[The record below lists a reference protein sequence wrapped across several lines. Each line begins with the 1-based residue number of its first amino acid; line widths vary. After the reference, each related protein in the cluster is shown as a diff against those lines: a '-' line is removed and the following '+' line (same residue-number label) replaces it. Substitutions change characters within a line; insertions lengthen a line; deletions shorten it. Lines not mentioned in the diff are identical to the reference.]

1 MTKKSKKVRKT
12 CSSCK
17 FYQHYS
23 GVHYV
28 CKNEDSEHFGHYI
41 TGFHQ
46 ACDVHTSHLLF
57 SDEKVI
63 IENKSKT
70 IS

>member
-1 MTKKSKKVRKT
+1 MTKKSEKVRKT

-23 GVHYV
+23 DRHKV
-28 CKNEDSEHFGHYI
+28 CKNEGSEHFEHYI

-46 ACDVHTSHLLF
+46 ACDVYLSHLLF

-70 IS
+70 ID